1 MAEFS
6 WAYIDSEAVLS
17 SSGPTGSIQY
27 RVADS
32 GGNTSVS
39 GSQNF
44 VFHTA
49 SNLLAIT
56 GSVEISGT
64 LTANQYNINVIDKTV
79 TNISASGD
87 TKFGDTD
94 DDTHQFTG
102 SMFINGPLSASSHI
116 SASAYYGDGSTLSNI
131 TATSISGAMGQF
143 NTVTGLLITSGT
155 MRLGDGGS
163 DVAIIASQLTASQG
177 ALFNEQVMIVD
188 DKNLVFGTGGDSV
201 IKYDEASSDRLIVS
215 GSSTGLF
222 LGGGAVVVNSPNVTI
237 QNDSSVIITGSLEIT
252 GSDDHLL
259 VLHARDADVT
269 RELVFRKDGTDAG
282 SLYINSSEHIF
293 LRSEVASK
301 DIIFRTNSQN
311 PLRIFGANHSVGIGG
326 AASANGT
333 LDVTGTSIVSGSLI
347 VTGSVLNTTTTIDGT
362 HVSSSL
368 NISGS
373 AFYGSGANLASLPVQ
388 VAGATTQIQFNNA
401 GAFGATARATITAAA
416 SSAALVIT
424 GSVTITGS
432 ALNTTTTIDG
442 THISSSLNV
451 SGSSFYGSGANLTDI
466 SAAPAGAAGQIQY
479 NGGSALGASANAT
492 FGTTPGGVSQ
502 LSLTGSL
509 QVVSGSTAVLHID
522 SSAPGLGAVRGRMAH
537 HIRTGFSI
545 AAGGTAR
552 TGRYVS
558 IGGNAVTVSATA
570 NQVNCMI
577 TPFSGRLISVTYHF
591 GSSAGQQNPA
601 LGQPQWEMR
610 VGDVN
615 ALNGNTFAASFSAVG
630 QVTASS
636 WPGYR
641 SVGGFDVQT
650 KAGTLGGNNAT
661 GSFSFGTGS
670 AVALFFQSGDATGN
684 NTCGDAA
691 ITTVWEFD
699 QLDPYISGSGN

>member
-1 MAEFS
+1 
-6 WAYIDSEAVLS
+6 
-17 SSGPTGSIQY
+17 
-27 RVADS
+27 
-32 GGNTSVS
+32 
-39 GSQNF
+39 
-44 VFHTA
+44 
-49 SNLLAIT
+49 
-56 GSVEISGT
+56 
-64 LTANQYNINVIDKTV
+64 
-79 TNISASGD
+79 
-87 TKFGDTD
+87 
-94 DDTHQFTG
+94 
-102 SMFINGPLSASSHI
+102 
-116 SASAYYGDGSTLSNI
+116 
-131 TATSISGAMGQF
+131 MGQF
-143 NTVTGLLITSGT
+143 NTTTGLLITSGT
-155 MRLGDGGS
+155 MRLGDGAS
-163 DVAIIASQLTASQG
+163 DVAIIASQLTASRG
-177 ALFNEQVMIVD
+177 ALFNEQIMIVD
-188 DKNLVFGTGGDSV
+188 DKNIVFGSGGDSI
-201 IKYDEASSDRLIVS
+201 IKYDEAGSDNLVVS
-215 GSSTGLF
+215 GSAAGLT
-222 LGGGAVVVNSPNVTI
+222 LMGARVNLSSP
-237 QNDSSVIITGSLEIT
+237 
-252 GSDDHLL
+252 LL
-259 VLHARDADVT
+259 VASSTDV
-269 RELVFRKDGTDAG
+269 
-282 SLYINSSEHIF
+282 
-293 LRSEVASK
+293 
-301 DIIFRTNSQN
+301 
-311 PLRIFGANHSVGIGG
+311 
-326 AASANGT
+326 
-333 LDVTGTSIVSGSLI
+333 I
-347 VTGSVLNTTTTIDGT
+347 VTGSLVVTGSANDTTTTINGT
-362 HVSSSL
+362 HISSSL

-373 AFYGSGANLASLPVQ
+373 SFYGSGANLASLPVQ

>member
-6 WAYIDSEAVLS
+6 WAYIDSAAIVS
-17 SSGPTGSIQY
+17 ASGPTGSIQY
-27 RVADS
+27 RVSDS
-32 GGNTSVS
+32 GGNTAVA
-39 GSQNF
+39 GSSNF
-44 VFHTA
+44 IYHTA

-79 TNISASGD
+79 TNLSASGD
-87 TKFGDTD
+87 TIFGDTA

-102 SMFINGPLSASSHI
+102 SVYVNGPLSASANI
-116 SASAYYGDGSTLSNI
+116 SASAFYGDGSTLSNI

-143 NTVTGLLITSGT
+143 NTTTGLLITSGT
-155 MRLGDGGS
+155 MRLGDGAS
-163 DVAIIASQLTASQG
+163 DVAIIASQLTASRG

-188 DKNLVFGTGGDSV
+188 DKNIVFGSGGDSI
-201 IKYDEASSDRLIVS
+201 IKYDEAGSDNLVVS
-215 GSSTGLF
+215 GSAAGLT
-222 LGGGAVVVNSPNVTI
+222 LMGARVNLSSP
-237 QNDSSVIITGSLEIT
+237 
-252 GSDDHLL
+252 LL
-259 VLHARDADVT
+259 VASSTDV
-269 RELVFRKDGTDAG
+269 
-282 SLYINSSEHIF
+282 
-293 LRSEVASK
+293 
-301 DIIFRTNSQN
+301 
-311 PLRIFGANHSVGIGG
+311 
-326 AASANGT
+326 
-333 LDVTGTSIVSGSLI
+333 I
-347 VTGSVLNTTTTIDGT
+347 VTGSLVVTGSANDTTTTINGT
-362 HVSSSL
+362 HISSSL

-373 AFYGSGANLASLPVQ
+373 SFYGSGANLASLPVQ

>member
-6 WAYIDSEAVLS
+6 WAYIDTEAVVTVA
-17 SSGPTGSIQY
+17 GPTGSVQY

-32 GGNTSVS
+32 TGHTVMS
-39 GSQNF
+39 GTENF
-44 VFHTA
+44 IYHTA
-49 SNLLAIT
+49 SSELALG
-56 GSVEISGT
+56 GSLS
-64 LTANQYNINVIDKTV
+64 ASA
-79 TNISASGD
+79 NISASA
-87 TKFGDTD
+87 F
-94 DDTHQFTG
+94 
-102 SMFINGPLSASSHI
+102 
-116 SASAYYGDGSTLSNI
+116 YGDGSNLS
-131 TATSISGAMGQF
+131 G
-143 NTVTGLLITSGT
+143 V
-155 MRLGDGGS
+155 
-163 DVAIIASQLTASQG
+163 
-177 ALFNEQVMIVD
+177 
-188 DKNLVFGTGGDSV
+188 
-201 IKYDEASSDRLIVS
+201 
-215 GSSTGLF
+215 GSSTPG
-222 LGGGAVVVNSPNVTI
+222 
-237 QNDSSVIITGSLEIT
+237 
-252 GSDDHLL
+252 
-259 VLHARDADVT
+259 
-269 RELVFRKDGTDAG
+269 
-282 SLYINSSEHIF
+282 
-293 LRSEVASK
+293 
-301 DIIFRTNSQN
+301 
-311 PLRIFGANHSVGIGG
+311 
-326 AASANGT
+326 
-333 LDVTGTSIVSGSLI
+333 
-347 VTGSVLNTTTTIDGT
+347 
-362 HVSSSL
+362 
-368 NISGS
+368 
-373 AFYGSGANLASLPVQ
+373 
-388 VAGATTQIQFNNA
+388 GATTQIQFNNA
-401 GAFGATARATITAAA
+401 GAFGATANATVIAGP

-432 ALNTTTTIDG
+432 ALNATTTIDG

-509 QVVSGSTAVLHID
+509 QVVSGSTTVLHID

-545 AAGGTAR
+545 AAGGTAQ

-558 IGGNAVTVSATA
+558 IGGNAVAVSATP

-577 TPFSGRLISVTYHF
+577 SPFSGRLVSVTYHF

-615 ALNGNTFAASFSAVG
+615 ALNGNTFAASFSVVG

-641 SVGGFDVQT
+641 SVGGFNVQT
-650 KAGTLGGNNAT
+650 KAGTLHGANAT

-670 AVALFFQSGDATGN
+670 AVGLFFRSGDATGN

-691 ITTVWEFD
+691 FTTVWEFD
-699 QLDPYISGSGN
+699 QLDPYVSGSGN